1 VIGGVASGVGK
12 TSVAIGL
19 MAALRDAGQRVGAAK
34 VGPDYIDPSLHAL
47 AIGGPSYQLDAVMTG
62 PEGLLRSAARAAR
75 GHELVVVEG
84 VMGLFDGTDAVDW
97 STGLPAGS
105 TAEAALLLNAPVVLV
120 VDAQGL
126 SHSVAALVRGFADHD
141 PRVRVAGVICN
152 RVASDRHR
160 ELLASA
166 LAAAGIPMLGAIPRG
181 GLPPRRSRNLGLV
194 DAAADPTE
202 ARAWV
207 AELGARIAA
216 HLDLGTIV
224 ALAAPMPAHEATPSR
239 PAPVA
244 TLAYSTGS
252 SASFAYPE
260 NLERLAEAGLELVAF
275 DPRSDPVP
283 PRAHA
288 LWLHGGYPE
297 LFADELAANLPMR
310 EGLIEARRRLVPIVA
325 ECGGFALLGR
335 SLAGWPMAGILPHE
349 TTMTDRLTLGYR
361 VATPRMPVASVL
373 FKEPVVGHEFHRLG
387 ATTPGSDLLLGPA
400 PTPLVGGVARG
411 TLLASFVHW
420 HLGGA
425 PALLGRL
432 VAAARLAATHASS

>member
-19 MAALRDAGQRVGAAK
+19 MAALTAAGHRVGAAK

-62 PEGLLRSAARAAR
+62 PEGLRRSAARAAR
-75 GHELVVVEG
+75 GRELVVIEG
-84 VMGLFDGTDAVDW
+84 AMGLFDGTDAVEW
-97 STGLPAGS
+97 PTQLPVGS
-105 TAEAALLLNAPVVLV
+105 TAEAALLLGAPVVLV

-126 SHSVAALVRGFADHD
+126 SHSVAALARGFADHD

-152 RVASDRHR
+152 QVASDRHR

-181 GLPPRRSRNLGLV
+181 ALPPRRSRNLGLV

-207 AELGARIAA
+207 ADLGVHIAA
-216 HLDLGTIV
+216 HVDLAAIA
-224 ALAAPMPAHEATPSR
+224 ALAATLPSGTDTPAPS
-239 PAPVA
+239 APVA
-244 TLAYSTGS
+244 MLAYSTGP

-260 NLERLAEAGLELVAF
+260 NLERLIEAGLELAAF
-275 DPRSDPVP
+275 DPRTDPVP
-283 PRAHA
+283 SQAHA

-310 EGLIEARRRLVPIVA
+310 EGLIEARRRLIPIVA

-335 SLAGWPMAGILPHE
+335 SLDGRPMAGILPHE

-361 VATPRMPVASVL
+361 VATPRMPVASAL
-373 FKEPVVGHEFHRLG
+373 LKEVTVGHEFHRLR
-387 ATTPGSDLLLGPA
+387 ATPPGSDLLLGPSSA
-400 PTPLVGGVARG
+400 PTTGGVVRG

-425 PALLGRL
+425 PALLARL
-432 VAAARLAATHASS
+432 VDAARLATRHASS